1 MALDTEAPRSR
12 RTILA
17 AAFGGLAATVASA
30 LGRPERVLAG
40 SDGDVVLGGINTA
53 TTVTSLQNSTNSA
66 TVLSVVSQSAS
77 QAFAVDNQAGTAV
90 FGNSTSAYGVVGNG
104 PIGVLGQG
112 VSGVAI
118 GTDGRGFGAGG
129 VGARGW
135 ATSTSGQTVG
145 VVGRVDSPSGFGVL
159 ARNTAGGT
167 ALEADGKVRFR
178 RSGKATISAGAS
190 SKKVTLAGVGSTS
203 MVFAVL
209 AQSRSSR
216 WVRAV
221 VPASGYFTIHLN
233 GTVATK
239 TLVSWFVLDPF
250 I

>member
-1 MALDTEAPRSR
+1 VAV
-12 RTILA
+12 
-17 AAFGGLAATVASA
+17 GL
-30 LGRPERVLAG
+30 
-40 SDGDVVLGGINTA
+40 
-53 TTVTSLQNSTNSA
+53 
-66 TVLSVVSQSAS
+66 
-77 QAFAVDNQAGTAV
+77 
-90 FGNSTSAYGVVGNG
+90 
-104 PIGVLGQG
+104 
-112 VSGVAI
+112 
-118 GTDGRGFGAGG
+118 DGRGFGTGG

-145 VVGRVDSPSGFGVL
+145 VVGRVDSASGFGVL

-221 VPASGYFTIHLN
+221 VAASGYFTIYLN
-233 GTVATK
+233 GTVSSN